1 MQDAA
6 LANEL
11 CGGYFYA
18 RKDFYWATYYY
29 TSAAK
34 LYRDWGA
41 TAKVEQL
48 LQQRGDYIQLN
59 GSSSGTEMKSLRR
72 DRRWLIERVAEASSD
87 FTPIEMDYGG
97 ASSDEAP
104 F

>member
-11 CGGYFYA
+11 CGGYFLSQ
-18 RKDFYWATYYY
+18 KDFYWASYYY
-29 TSAAK
+29 TCAVG

-41 TAKVEQL
+41 TAKVEEL
-48 LQQRGDYIQLN
+48 MQQKGAYIQRIDN
-59 GSSSGTEMKSLRR
+59 AEMKSSQR

-87 FTPIEMDYGG
+87 LSPMEMDYGG
-97 ASSDEAP
+97 HSLM
-104 F
+104 